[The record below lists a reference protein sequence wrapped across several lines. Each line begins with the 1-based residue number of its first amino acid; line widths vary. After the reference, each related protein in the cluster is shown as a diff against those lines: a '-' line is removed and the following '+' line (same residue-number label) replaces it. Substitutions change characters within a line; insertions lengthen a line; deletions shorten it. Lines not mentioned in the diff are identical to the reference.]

1 MKITLLQVR
10 NFRALEHADVRP
22 GDRNLVI
29 IGGKNRS
36 GKTSLLSALETAF
49 GGAREQPPEPVRH
62 GSRRATIHV
71 ELDDGDLVIDRII
84 DREGK
89 HKLEVHTKNGKAK
102 GPQKMLDALVG
113 ARFLD
118 PLHFLRLKPKAQR
131 DLLVQVADIDVDL
144 EALAAERARSYDER
158 RNVNR
163 DLQRVQATVEQLG
176 PDEDTITV
184 TPAAELLA
192 DIAEKRSQLSERERA
207 AERLDQLGRNLAETV
222 RAITA
227 LDDERAEA
235 IKAWDEDRVSLVDEG
250 EQNKAEATEQREAFE
265 TSLTA
270 DQITKELEELTERG
284 NKLTEEAGTAAA
296 IDERNSQRTSAH
308 GDVERLEGMS
318 EGLTELID
326 GLDQKKAGA
335 LERAKMPIPGLEID
349 EERVIYNGAPFE
361 QAADSE
367 RLHASLAIAAA
378 LSKEIRDVWVRDGS
392 LLDRDSLAAIE
403 RFAEESGC
411 RVWVERVGEDDS
423 EALIIQEGEL
433 REEPEPCTT

>member
-1 MKITLLQVR
+1 M
-10 NFRALEHADVRP
+10 
-22 GDRNLVI
+22 I

-71 ELDDGDLVIDRII
+71 ELDDGGLVIDRII
-84 DREGK
+84 DREGR
-89 HKLEVHTKNGKAK
+89 HKLEVHTKDGKQKA
-102 GPQKMLDALVG
+102 PQKMLDALVG

-144 EALAAERARSYDER
+144 EALASDRARSYDER

-176 PDEDTITV
+176 PDEDPITV

-192 DIAEKRSQLSERERA
+192 DMEAKRAEAAAREA
-207 AERLDQLGRNLAETV
+207 AVARVTDTDDELGEAAAAIVQTGEE
-222 RAITA
+222 ITA
-227 LDDERAEA
+227 LESERARMEQEVETLRRTRA
-235 IKAWDEDRVSLVDEG
+235 AHIATVSASPPA
-250 EQNKAEATEQREAFE
+250 EQLAT
-265 TSLTA
+265 
-270 DQITKELEELTERG
+270 ELEELTAQAS
-284 NKLTEEAGTAAA
+284 KLAEDAGKAAA
-296 IDERNSQRTSAH
+296 VDERNTQRTSAR
-308 GDVERLEGMS
+308 GDVERLEGVS

-326 GLDQKKAGA
+326 GCDQKKADA
-335 LERAKMPIPGLEID
+335 LERAKMPIPGLDID

-367 RLHASLAIAAA
+367 RLHASLAIAAS

-392 LLDRDSLAAIE
+392 LLDTDSLAAIE

-433 REEPEPCTT
+433 REAAPDADDDIDGDSADVAGGEDDGPEEPAC